1 MIRLI
6 VAMDNKRGI
15 AKHGFQPWYIPD
27 DDAYFIAQ
35 SKSHGGNVLVGG
47 TTFRDSFKNKPL
59 VERTTYLLTRNE
71 LSIDDVELVHD
82 LNTWLEDLG
91 DKDVWIAGGSS
102 VYQQVIDA
110 GKADELYITQID
122 ADFGCDQFFPEY
134 EEKFR
139 LNSQSEPHTQNG
151 FHFTYNYYTKIE
163 P

>member
-6 VAMDNKRGI
+6 VAMDSKRGI
-15 AKHGFQPWYIPD
+15 AKRGFQPWYIPD
-27 DDAYFIAQ
+27 DEAYFITQ

-59 VERTTYLLTRNE
+59 VERSTYLLTRNE
-71 LSIDDVELVHD
+71 QPVSGVELVHD
-82 LNTWLEDLG
+82 LNKWLEGLG
-91 DKDVWIAGGSS
+91 NKDVWVVGGAS

-110 GKADELYITQID
+110 GKADELYITQIV

-139 LNSQSEPHTQNG
+139 LVNQSEPRSQNG
-151 FHFTYNYYTKIE
+151 FHFTHNRYSKI
-163 P
+163 